1 MSKKITI
8 FDKIVSEEGVLDLVE
23 DIFYDAR
30 KLDLPADKDG
40 FCKGMFRLCFE
51 FIPDEDAYDTSES

>member
-1 MSKKITI
+1 MNESITI
-8 FDKIVSEEGVLDLVE
+8 FDKIVSEEAVLDLVE

-30 KLDLPADKDG
+30 KLNLPANEDG

-51 FIPDEDAYDTSES
+51 FIPDDDAYDQA